1 VIASVAL
8 SDLVELVW
16 VSIVATIVLSVSASL
31 CVLGVTRA
39 GELRR
44 AGHSGSATAYL
55 ALGIAGAVAVAAG
68 VAGALAVII
77 SG

>member
-1 VIASVAL
+1 VIASVAV

-16 VSIVATIVLSVSASL
+16 VSLVATIVLSVAVSL

-44 AGHSGSATAYL
+44 SGESGAATAYL
-55 ALGIAGAVAVAAG
+55 ALGIGGAGAVAAG
-68 VAGALAVII
+68 VVGALLVII
-77 SG
+77 TG

>member
-1 VIASVAL
+1 MIASIAL
-8 SDLVELVW
+8 DDLLELVW
-16 VSIVATIVLSVSASL
+16 VALAATIVLSVAASV

-44 AGHSGSATAYL
+44 AGDGGGAARYGVL
-55 ALGIAGAVAVAAG
+55 AAAGALTVAAG
-68 VAGALAVII
+68 VVGAIAVIV

>member
-1 VIASVAL
+1 MIAAVAL
-8 SDLVELVW
+8 DALLELVW
-16 VSIVATIVLSVSASL
+16 VSILATVVLSVAASL

-44 AGHSGSATAYL
+44 AGDGSAAARYGAL
-55 ALGIAGAVAVAAG
+55 ALLGALTIAAG
-68 VAGALAVII
+68 VVGAIAVIV

>member
-1 VIASVAL
+1 MIAAVAVDAL
-8 SDLVELVW
+8 LELIW
-16 VSIVATIVLSVSASL
+16 VSILATIGLSLAASL

-44 AGHSGSATAYL
+44 AGDGGKAARYWAL
-55 ALGIAGAVAVAAG
+55 ALVGALTIAAG
-68 VAGALAVII
+68 VVGAIAVIV

>member
-1 VIASVAL
+1 MIATVAIDAL
-8 SDLVELVW
+8 LELVW
-16 VSIVATIVLSVSASL
+16 VSLAATIGLSVAASV

-44 AGHSGSATAYL
+44 AGDGGAAARYAAL
-55 ALGIAGAVAVAAG
+55 ALAGAVTVAAG
-68 VAGALAVII
+68 VVGALVVIV

>member
-1 VIASVAL
+1 MSASVAL

-16 VSIVATIVLSVSASL
+16 VSLVATIALSIASSL

-44 AGHSGSATAYL
+44 AGQSGAATGYL
-55 ALGIAGAVAVAAG
+55 ALGIAGATAVAAG
-68 VAGALAVII
+68 VIGALLVII
-77 SG
+77 TG